1 MQIAFY
7 LETGGE
13 IKWGAAGNFAHD
25 PAGIKVLLSGSM
37 QAALVSTAILILAR
51 IISYP
56 LYYVTDSVVRAF
68 VKAFT
73 GRDLRTG
80 NTSTDAEPE
89 SSPRYLQVATADEED
104 FTNYAFSQG
113 DDLEASGL
121 LNEKKLGHV
130 KWYSVWITRTAFLAP
145 FAITVFLCILRPTNF
160 PYAHMSSTLPYTLVD
175 IWIPVSNLCR
185 VQHSGDY
192 TTFPLTELISE
203 ESWERPN
210 GRFPGWMPREN
221 VSSLESAPLPPWLP
235 KNQLDGFERWYLHE
249 GQEKSA
255 KGHGGH
261 GGYGSPEML
270 QHMFK
275 YDPVQDP
282 LRITN
287 LDQEVLQ
294 PIVDALKDRKIAIK
308 HIVLL
313 TMESTRGD
321 FFPLKKGSFTY
332 ENIMKTHGSDTESL
346 KKAEMELAQLTV
358 NAELLTGVDGGFVRD
373 NKTNSIA
380 GSWKDLKA
388 DRGGINILGSMTGS
402 TTSFKSVVGA
412 HCGLAPLPVDF
423 TIEAQQ
429 KIYQPCVPQI
439 LSLFNQ
445 NKPKGAERKDVN
457 SMPWRSVFAQS
468 ITDQFDK
475 QDQLNRHMGWS
486 DVIVKGTLL
495 EPGAKYPPTE
505 KEANYFGY
513 PESQIKPYLH
523 DLFRDAMEG
532 NQRLFLSHMTSST
545 HHPWNTPEGTET
557 VNFLKR
563 GKYSAESHFNRYL
576 NTIKYAD
583 RWIGEV
589 MDMLQDIG
597 VGDETLVVMV
607 GDQ

>member
-56 LYYVTDSVVRAF
+56 LYYVTDSVVRTF

-80 NTSTDAEPE
+80 NTSTDAERE

-130 KWYSVWITRTAFLAP
+130 KWYSVWITRTTFLAP
-145 FAITVFLCILRPTNF
+145 FAITVFLCTLPTNF

>member
-56 LYYVTDSVVRAF
+56 LYYVTDSVVRTF

-80 NTSTDAEPE
+80 NTSTDAERE

-130 KWYSVWITRTAFLAP
+130 KWYSVWITRTTFLAP
-145 FAITVFLCILRPTNF
+145 FAITVFLCTLRPTNF

>member
-56 LYYVTDSVVRAF
+56 LYYVTDSVVRTF

-80 NTSTDAEPE
+80 NTSTDAERE

-130 KWYSVWITRTAFLAP
+130 KWYSVWITRTAFLTP
-145 FAITVFLCILRPTNF
+145 FVITVFLCILRPTNF

-185 VQHSGDY
+185 AQHSGDY

-249 GQEKSA
+249 DQEKNA